1 MPANSSILRTLSSNS
16 RRNTSF
22 TLEQA
27 AQASPTL
34 ADLAARVRDSAARL
48 QAIEDLV
55 PPPLRASLAPGP
67 AEGDEWC
74 LLVQGNAAAAKVRQ
88 LTPMFLD
95 RLRRRGWS
103 VTTLRIKVRSRR

>member
-1 MPANSSILRTLSSNS
+1 MPANSLILRTLSSIN

-34 ADLAARVRDSAARL
+34 AGLAERARDSAARL

-55 PPPLRASLAPGP
+55 PPPLRAGLLPGP

-74 LLVQGNAAAAKVRQ
+74 LLVQGNAAAAKLRQ
-88 LTPMFLD
+88 LTPTLLT
-95 RLRRRGWS
+95 RLRQRGWP